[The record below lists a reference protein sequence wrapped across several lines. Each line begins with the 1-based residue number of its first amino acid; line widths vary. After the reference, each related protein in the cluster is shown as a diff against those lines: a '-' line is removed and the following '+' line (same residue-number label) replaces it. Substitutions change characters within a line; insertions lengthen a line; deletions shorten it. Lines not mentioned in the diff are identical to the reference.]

1 MLCFDFPLDSARG
14 AFQTSAWFAL
24 TFCGLLPYL
33 TGAMAP
39 YASAMTIGRARAC
52 LCSMAPLS
60 GSRTGTA
67 FV

>member
-1 MLCFDFPLDSARG
+1 VLCFDFPLDSARG

-33 TGAMAP
+33 TGAMALD
-39 YASAMTIGRARAC
+39 ARAC

-60 GSRTGTA
+60 GSGTGTA